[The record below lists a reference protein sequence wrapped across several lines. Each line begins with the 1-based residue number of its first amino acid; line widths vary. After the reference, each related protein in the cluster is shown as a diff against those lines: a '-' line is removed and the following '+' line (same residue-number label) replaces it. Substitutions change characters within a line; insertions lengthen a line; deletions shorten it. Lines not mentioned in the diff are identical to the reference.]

1 MALRIEDVLEM
12 WKSDSEIDDMR
23 LDDAAKECANLH
35 AKYLEML
42 STAKLQLR
50 RKESEYKVLL
60 KNKWL
65 WYNGKM
71 SKDQMDS
78 LGWDYD
84 PLGGLKVMKGDMD
97 KFYDADEDI
106 QNMKLKVDY
115 LKELVSTLE
124 EIISNIRFRPNNI
137 KNIIEWKKFTSGI

>member
-12 WKSDSEIDDMR
+12 WSQDAEIDDMR
-23 LDDAAKECANLH
+23 LDDVAKECANLH

-71 SKDQMDS
+71 TKAQMDE

-84 PLGGLKVMKGDMD
+84 PLGGLKVMKGDMSY
-97 KFYDADEDI
+97 FYDADEDI

>member
-1 MALRIEDVLEM
+1 MALSIEDVLAM
-12 WKSDSEIDDMR
+12 WAKDSKIDDMR
-23 LDDAAKECANLH
+23 LDDMAKECANLH

-50 RKESEYKVLL
+50 RKEAEYKVLL

-71 SKDQMDS
+71 SKDQMDE
-78 LGWDYD
+78 LGWSYD
-84 PLGGLKVMKGDMD
+84 PLNGLKVMKGDMD
-97 KFYDADEDI
+97 RFYDSDEDI

-115 LKELVSTLE
+115 LKELVATLE
-124 EIISNIRFRPNNI
+124 EIISNIRFRPNTI
-137 KNIIEWKKFTSGI
+137 KSMIEWKKFTAGV